1 MSGKLEPPDLDP
13 EQVAL
18 LASLA
23 ERLDGVPKAASEEW
37 VGEFNRLSDLELAWP
52 DFQGVY
58 GGEDHETFVR
68 RNLLLAQARP
78 QDLDRTDLVSL
89 FSRIL
94 ADVTDDAFVAWAIA
108 TIERSYGL
116 DGVSD
121 LIFWPDQ
128 WFGDGDL
135 QRERTPEELADAIL
149 ARAESDGRPVL
160 A

>member
-18 LASLA
+18 LAALA
-23 ERLDGVPKAASEEW
+23 ERLDGVAEGESEEW
-37 VGEFNRLSDLELAWP
+37 VGEFNRLSGLELVWP

-58 GGEDHETFVR
+58 GAEDHETFVR

-78 QDLDRTDLVSL
+78 QDLDRADLVSL

-94 ADVTDDAFVAWAIA
+94 ADVTDDAFVAWAVA
-108 TIERSYGL
+108 TIERSCGL

-128 WFGDGDL
+128 WFGDGHL
-135 QRERTPEELADAIL
+135 QRELTPEELADAIL
-149 ARAESDGRPVL
+149 ARVESGGRP
-160 A
+160 AIA